1 MLGEKVS
8 DKRCKRGP
16 FQSNSGEPD
25 LTEVSLSFMDI
36 SLGKGTRSRRGL
48 RCHNEKSTS
57 FSGQRAAIE
66 KF

>member
-16 FQSNSGEPD
+16 FQSNSGESD

-48 RCHNEKSTS
+48 RCHDEKSTS
-57 FSGQRAAIE
+57 FSGQRPAIE